1 MELFFFF
8 LISLLLVYSIYF
20 GIWTLAYKTKE
31 NVTGM
36 RPSLPPG
43 SFGWPIIGE
52 TLQFIAAHYEGTVDK
67 FVSKRATK
75 YSSKVFKTSLLGEN
89 FIVFSGAAANRFIF
103 SNDNKWFARWRP
115 PSVQKLFPS
124 MKFVPIE
131 HDAAKAKKFMSLF
144 FKFNEA
150 QKLVASIDS
159 ISRNQLKNNWE
170 GKDKVQVHP
179 LVNMYTFALVCHL
192 FLSINDT
199 EKVSKL
205 LYHFNHLNEGI
216 LSIQLSIPGT
226 PFYRAIKA
234 AEALRKEIYLII
246 KERREALAKNLASPT
261 QDVLSQMIAVP
272 FDDGF
277 MPELEIADKILAF
290 LIGGQ
295 DTTTATITF
304 AMKYLAEM
312 PHLYNEVLKEQR
324 EVRALMKP
332 REVLCWEDV
341 QKMRYTWNF
350 VNEVM
355 RHRTIIPGAFR
366 EAKTDINYE
375 GYVIP
380 KGWKIYWSVGFTQHN
395 SEYFSEPEKFN
406 PIRFEGSGPPPYSY
420 VPFGAGPLMCP
431 GKEYAR
437 MTILVF
443 LHYAVKMFK
452 WEPILPNEKLK
463 FKLVHVPAEGFPVR
477 LSPHQN

>member
-1 MELFFFF
+1 MMELFFFF

-52 TLQFIAAHYEGTVDK
+52 TLQFIVAHYEGTVDK

-103 SNDNKWFARWRP
+103 SNDNKLFARWRP

-144 FKFNEA
+144 FKFSEA

-170 GKDKVQVHP
+170 GKDEVKVHP
-179 LVNMYTFALVCHL
+179 LVNIYTFTLVCHL

-246 KERREALAKNLASPT
+246 KERKEALAKNLASPT

-312 PHLYNEVLKEQR
+312 PHLYNEVLKGI
-324 EVRALMKP
+324 
-332 REVLCWEDV
+332 
-341 QKMRYTWNF
+341 F
-350 VNEVM
+350 
-355 RHRTIIPGAFR
+355 
-366 EAKTDINYE
+366 
-375 GYVIP
+375 
-380 KGWKIYWSVGFTQHN
+380 
-395 SEYFSEPEKFN
+395 
-406 PIRFEGSGPPPYSY
+406 
-420 VPFGAGPLMCP
+420 
-431 GKEYAR
+431 
-437 MTILVF
+437 
-443 LHYAVKMFK
+443 
-452 WEPILPNEKLK
+452 
-463 FKLVHVPAEGFPVR
+463 
-477 LSPHQN
+477 